1 MTSARL
7 GSSFLDNPGLNSRCF
22 YRVETLEE
30 VFSETRGHPVTIEN
44 HQPSGITGDDFRE
57 VSLWQLL
64 IWASPPL
71 SEDAIVYL
79 ESISRWFSRRPLI
92 VRAFVSRSSRLFTTK
107 NIRTSFGQK
116 PKNRDR

>member
-7 GSSFLDNPGLNSRCF
+7 GSSFLDNPGLNSRSF

-57 VSLWQLL
+57 YPWWQLL
-64 IWASPPL
+64 IWSSPPFVR
-71 SEDAIVYL
+71 DAIVYL
-79 ESISRWFSRRPLI
+79 ESISRWFSGRPLI
-92 VRAFVSRSSRLFTTK
+92 GREFHLSRRA
-107 NIRTSFGQK
+107 Q
-116 PKNRDR
+116 